1 MQRALV
7 YQRKTPL
14 IDKLFISLGTLAF
27 TADKPAVIT
36 ISNKD
41 TDGIVRC

>member
-7 YQRKTPL
+7 NQRKTPP
-14 IDKLFISLGTLAF
+14 IDKLFISLGAF